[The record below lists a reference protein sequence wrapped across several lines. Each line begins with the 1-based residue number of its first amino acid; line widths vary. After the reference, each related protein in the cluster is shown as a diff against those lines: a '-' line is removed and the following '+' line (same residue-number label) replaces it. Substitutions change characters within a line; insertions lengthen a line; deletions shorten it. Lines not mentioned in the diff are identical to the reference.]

1 MDLDSIEGLN
11 EIRPSVYRAAMKL
24 QSLQRLCHMD
34 VVSVR
39 HVTAAVRSVGG
50 ALRLNRQ
57 EVTQTLNRMFK
68 GVSQEVP
75 GHMTAEAP
83 EETCDLM
90 FRLYD
95 RSESRSR
102 FSVCLESVHK
112 PQRGGKVLRDGCTGC
127 DEFKLF
133 RLNFIYSFY

>member
-1 MDLDSIEGLN
+1 MF
-11 EIRPSVYRAAMKL
+11 PV
-24 QSLQRLCHMD
+24 D

-102 FSVCLESVHK
+102 FSVCLESVHSHSVWFYVC
-112 PQRGGKVLRDGCTGC
+112 GSGLRPVQ
-127 DEFKLF
+127 FLLLLF
-133 RLNFIYSFY
+133 TRC